1 MIAHDARTE
10 RARTSSRRRRS
21 APRSRV
27 LRGVAEL
34 VLTAG
39 VLSLFFTAYLLW
51 GEPALVSETQQ
62 KLDGDLGRMWRSP
75 DSPESQAPHPS
86 AGAPPVLEEGMPF
99 ARLAIPTLGQHWTV
113 VEGVSPAALR
123 TAPGHY
129 PSTASPGE
137 IGNFA
142 VAGHRSS
149 ALFLDLDRVANGDV
163 ITVETRDSV
172 FTYTVYR
179 EEVVLPSDL
188 LPIAPNPDA
197 RYAGPPRAL
206 LTLTTCEPKWDNS
219 HRLIIHAELTRV
231 RDKP

>member
-1 MIAHDARTE
+1 
-10 RARTSSRRRRS
+10 
-21 APRSRV
+21 
-27 LRGVAEL
+27 
-34 VLTAG
+34 
-39 VLSLFFTAYLLW
+39 LFFTAYLLL
-51 GEPALVSETQQ
+51 GESAVVSEAQQ
-62 KLDGDLGRMWRSP
+62 KLDGDLGKMWRSHDP
-75 DSPESQAPHPS
+75 PESRAPRSS
-86 AGAPPVLEEGMPF
+86 ADAPPVREEGTPF
-99 ARLAIPTLGQHWTV
+99 VRLAIPTLGQHWTV
-113 VEGVSPAALR
+113 VEGVSPTVLR

-129 PSTASPGE
+129 PSTASPGA

-179 EEVVLPSDL
+179 AEVVLPNDM

-206 LTLTTCEPKWDNS
+206 LTLTTCEPKWDDS
-219 HRLIIHAELTRV
+219 HRLIIHAELTQV
-231 RDKP
+231 HDKS